1 MLRLRLTLAALVAAA
16 VVLAAAAPAGAGI
29 VQLGAAPDRMKPGCQ
44 GKAIPDAQEQATCR
58 VITKTTAYQ
67 AANGSKKAPVVV
79 KRRGWIVALSLRLG
93 NPDKDEIHFFN
104 TNYGGTPRV
113 GVAVLRPVKGQ
124 RLHREL
130 VAQGPL
136 IHVQPYF
143 GGVSDFALRTPLRV
157 RAGDYVG
164 ITVPTWAPLIAVNQ
178 AQTYSWRAS
187 RQRKKQCN
195 SKFLLT
201 RATQIG
207 ALGDEKL
214 FACSYETARLTY
226 TATEVTTPKRR
237 YDKNQNP
244 IK

>member
-1 MLRLRLTLAALVAAA
+1 MTRLRLTLAALVVAA
-16 VVLAAAAPAGAGI
+16 VALAAAGPAGAAI
-29 VQLGAAPDRMKPGCQ
+29 VKLGSAPDKMKPGCL
-44 GKAIPDAQEQATCR
+44 GKAIPDAQERATCR

-67 AANGSKKAPVVV
+67 AQNGTKKAPVVV

-104 TNYGGTPRV
+104 MNYGGTPRV
-113 GVAVLRPVKGQ
+113 GVSILRPVKGH

-130 VAQGPL
+130 VSQSPV

-143 GGVSDFALRTPLRV
+143 GGVSDFALSTPLRV

-178 AQTYSWRAS
+178 VSTYSWRAS
-187 RQRKKQCN
+187 RQKKAQCN
-195 SKFLLT
+195 KPGILT
-201 RATQIG
+201 RPTQIDTIG
-207 ALGDEKL
+207 NEKL
-214 FACSYETARLTY
+214 FNCSYDTARLTY
-226 TATEVTTPKRR
+226 TATEVTVPKRR